1 MDQSQTHSPPP
12 LTEAQAPVP
21 GRASQGPPKGTG
33 ENLTATSRP
42 LRLIRAVFLVV
53 YAVVAVVIT
62 LDPLRVEPSA
72 EFEFWYRLGW
82 KVTVGAAMLMGG
94 AVIALEYFSPLRRL
108 STLFA
113 VLIGVASGL
122 VASLVLYAIMWLV
135 FDLYQIDQPKLLTA
149 IVVFFGMAVC
159 YMAISVVLQTRD
171 DFRLVIPYI
180 EFARQV
186 RGPKPIVV
194 DTSSL
199 IDARLAEL
207 MGTGIV
213 QVPLVVPGFVMAE
226 LHAMAD
232 SADRLKR
239 SKGRRGLEVIGRL
252 QRVPGVEVRIDHAAA
267 AGTGVDQML
276 VGLARAMPALLLT
289 TDTGL
294 ARVAAIQGVSV
305 LNLNDVAAALRPGLV
320 PGSRVSLELIKP
332 GEHAGQAVGYL
343 DDGTM
348 VVVEHAAERLGQRVE
363 AEIANSVQTQTGRLL
378 FARLGGAEAIAK
390 PAPAPFA
397 QGEPTHDAPSATDA
411 PLGATHAGGA
421 DPAPE
426 PAGPAELRDA
436 PTEIGGQPTPPP
448 PPTPP
453 PLQAAP
459 STGISE
465 PGPTRGRPLQA
476 GPRVRR
482 EGGLGG
488 GTGRNP
494 RRGP

>member
-1 MDQSQTHSPPP
+1 MDQHQWHSPGPSDEGP
-12 LTEAQAPVP
+12 GAAPGGHV
-21 GRASQGPPKGTG
+21 AAAGTG
-33 ENLTATSRP
+33 ENLTGTSRP
-42 LRLIRAVFLVV
+42 LRLIRAAFLVL

-82 KVTVGAAMLMGG
+82 KVTVGAAMVLAG

-113 VLIGVASGL
+113 LLVGVACAL
-122 VASLVLYAIMWLV
+122 VASLVLYAILWLV

-159 YMAISVVLQTRD
+159 YLAISIVLQTRD

-207 MGTGIV
+207 AGTGFV

-239 SKGRRGLEVIGRL
+239 AKGRRGLEAIGRL
-252 QRVPGVEVRIDHAAA
+252 QRVAGVEVRIDQREAS
-267 AGTGVDQML
+267 GTGVDQML

-294 ARVAAIQGVSV
+294 ARVASIQGVSV
-305 LNLNDVAAALRPGLV
+305 LNLNDVAAALRPGLA

-363 AEIANSVQTQTGRLL
+363 AEIANAVQTQTGRLL
-378 FARLGGAEAIAK
+378 FARLCGAEALARAAPHPHE
-390 PAPAPFA
+390 PAQSTPGQDQTLRDQAD
-397 QGEPTHDAPSATDA
+397 TRD
-411 PLGATHAGGA
+411 GGVGS
-421 DPAPE
+421 PGPE
-426 PAGPAELRDA
+426 PASPAGHSAGEGPIA
-436 PTEIGGQPTPPP
+436 PALHGPGQGPGTGHGEGSDVGTVRGG
-448 PPTPP
+448 
-453 PLQAAP
+453 
-459 STGISE
+459 GR
-465 PGPTRGRPLQA
+465 PGPI

-494 RRGP
+494 RRGL